1 MSHSAHRFATPEELK
16 RDYVIFVRP
25 AHGFD
30 DVDEKTKQETLKK
43 TRELADIVHKH
54 GPANIGRSGAG
65 STAQGDDYG
74 KIMERV
80 TFNGFMS
87 VVTDKQKAAAILK
100 EFKEK
105 DAGLSVVASG
115 LTEELFDICRTVG
128 LKPHTVLF
136 SLGIWGKKELLPSD
150 DHLKITTLCGHSMIS
165 PAMIDHYVEEIQK
178 GRVTPEEAGR
188 RMACSCPCGIFN
200 VPRTVEV
207 LRQMAAKQKPAG
219 GGGK

>member
-25 AHGFD
+25 AKGFD
-30 DVDEKTKQETLKK
+30 DVDEETRQETLRK
-43 TRELADIVHKH
+43 TREMADIVRSQ

-65 STAQGDDYG
+65 STAQGDDYEKVMG
-74 KIMERV
+74 RV

-87 VVTDKQKAAAILK
+87 VVTDQEKARQILRA
-100 EFKEK
+100 FKEK
-105 DAGLSVVASG
+105 DAGISVVASG
-115 LTEELFDICRTVG
+115 LTEELYEICRDVG

-165 PAMIDHYVEEIQK
+165 PAMIDHYVAEIRAK
-178 GRVTPEEAGR
+178 RITPEEAGR

-207 LRQMAAKQKPAG
+207 LGTLASREA
-219 GGGK
+219 

>member
-1 MSHSAHRFATPEELK
+1 MWMKGQSRK
-16 RDYVIFVRP
+16 RLR
-25 AHGFD
+25 
-30 DVDEKTKQETLKK
+30 KTK
-43 TRELADIVHKH
+43 ELADIVHKH

-65 STAQGDDYG
+65 STAQGDDYSQ
-74 KIMERV
+74 IMNRV
-80 TFNGFMS
+80 TLNGFMS
-87 VVTDKQKAAAILK
+87 VVTDKEKAFQILK

-115 LTEELFDICRTVG
+115 LTEDLFDICKRIG

-165 PAMIDHYVEEIQK
+165 PSMIDHYVAEIK
-178 GRVTPEEAGR
+178 RGGITAEEAGK
-188 RMACSCPCGIFN
+188 RMAKSCPCGIFN

-207 LRQMAAKQKPAG
+207 LKKMART
-219 GGGK
+219 

>member
-25 AHGFD
+25 AKGFD
-30 DVDEKTKQETLKK
+30 DVDERTKQETLRK
-43 TRELADIVHKH
+43 TKELADIVHKH

-65 STAQGDDYG
+65 STAQGDDYSQ
-74 KIMERV
+74 IMNRV
-80 TFNGFMS
+80 TLNGFMS
-87 VVTDKQKAAAILK
+87 VVTDKEKAFQILK

-115 LTEELFDICRTVG
+115 LTEDLFDICKRIG

-165 PAMIDHYVEEIQK
+165 PSMIDHYVTEIK
-178 GRVTPEEAGR
+178 RGGITAEEAGK
-188 RMACSCPCGIFN
+188 RMAKSCPCGIFN

-207 LRQMAAKQKPAG
+207 LKKMART
-219 GGGK
+219 

>member
-1 MSHSAHRFATPEELK
+1 MSHSAHRFATPDELK

-25 AHGFD
+25 AKGFD
-30 DVDEKTKQETLKK
+30 DVNEKTKQETLRK
-43 TRELADIVHKH
+43 TRELADIVHSH
-54 GPANIGRSGAG
+54 EPANIGRSGAG
-65 STAQGDDYG
+65 STAQGDDYEA
-74 KIMERV
+74 IMNRV
-80 TFNGFMS
+80 TLNGFMS
-87 VVTDKQKAAAILK
+87 VVTDKEKAFKILK

-115 LTEELFDICRTVG
+115 LAEDLFDICRRVG

-165 PAMIDHYVEEIQK
+165 PAMIDHYVARIKK
-178 GRVTPEEAGR
+178 GQITPEAAGR
-188 RMACSCPCGIFN
+188 KMAKSCPCGIFN

-207 LRQMAAKQKPAG
+207 LRKLTG
-219 GGGK
+219 I